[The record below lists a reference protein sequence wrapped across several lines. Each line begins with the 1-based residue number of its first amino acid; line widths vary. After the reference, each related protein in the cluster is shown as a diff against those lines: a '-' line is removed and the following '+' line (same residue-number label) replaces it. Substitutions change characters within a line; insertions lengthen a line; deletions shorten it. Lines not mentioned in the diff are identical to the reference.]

1 MPRHFGSFATS
12 IWDDPDWWELTSE
25 AQRVY
30 MMLVTQSTIT
40 PVGTVPMTLRRWANS
55 TKGCTIKG
63 LSKALEELSDAAYIV
78 VDWDREEL
86 LIRSFVRWDKGYTNE
101 LRLKAIKKSAPMV
114 GSRILAGALAHELNR
129 LGIDHGITAEPF
141 DAVSKPLAGPTEDV
155 SKDAGSKYLR
165 TWELEPEP
173 GNWNREPG
181 TPASAPPSATAEIDP
196 FDEFWS
202 AYPRSEGRKPAQAA
216 YAKAV
221 NRISP
226 TDLMGHLRRQLD
238 DPHRPEVSFW
248 PHATTWLNQDRWND
262 RFTPR
267 TNGHP
272 PPKPSTTDQRV
283 GEALNLAQRLA
294 AKEAAAESQTRLE
307 ISQ

>member
-1 MPRHFGSFATS
+1 MARHFGSIATS
-12 IWDDPDWWELTSE
+12 VWDDPDWWALTGE

-30 MMLVTQSTIT
+30 LMLITQATIS

-55 TKGCTIKG
+55 TSGCTIKG

-114 GSRILAGALAHELNR
+114 GSRLLAGALAHELNR
-129 LGIDHGITAEPF
+129 LGIDHGITAEPV
-141 DAVSKPLAGPTEDV
+141 DAASKPLAGPIEDV

-181 TPASAPPSATAEIDP
+181 TSASATPTAPAESDP
-196 FDEFWS
+196 FGEFWS

-221 NRISP
+221 SRISHAA
-226 TDLMGHLRRQLD
+226 MMEHLRRQLA
-238 DPHRPEVSFW
+238 DPDCPEVGYW

-267 TNGHP
+267 RNAPRTP
-272 PPKPSTTDQRV
+272 TADLRV
-283 GEALNLAQRLA
+283 GEGINLARRLA
-294 AKEAAAESQTRLE
+294 AQEAAAEAQTRLE
-307 ISQ
+307 IGQ